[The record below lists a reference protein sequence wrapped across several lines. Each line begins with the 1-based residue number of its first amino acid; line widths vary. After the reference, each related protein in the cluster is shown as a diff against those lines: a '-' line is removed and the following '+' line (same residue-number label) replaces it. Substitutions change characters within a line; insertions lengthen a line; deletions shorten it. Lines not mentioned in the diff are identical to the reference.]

1 MDRHFSPFQSTGQI
15 LTTSSLN
22 RSALLMALHC
32 LFLIISARKGGKPKV
47 NLGLFKKAL
56 DLSLCC
62 PGTFSTRRLWSSV
75 SGRGAVVRSNTL
87 AVHETGKRFVEH
99 TIIPLTNFTFPS
111 IKLLNSLGRK
121 AWEVDIASVTNTGL
135 GLSLEHPRHEW
146 HDNYSLLNFPF
157 GECFVV
163 YRGTR
168 LFSAICFVNVKNKD
182 QSANFRVNLG

>member
-146 HDNYSLLNFPF
+146 HDNYSLLNFLSSF
-157 GECFVV
+157 
-163 YRGTR
+163 RGVLCR
-168 LFSAICFVNVKNKD
+168 LSRYQVILCH
-182 QSANFRVNLG
+182 LLC